1 MSYRYK
7 KLCAL
12 LGTMA
17 LSITMC
23 MSVTACGNSS
33 EDNTEVTEESNS
45 TAATD
50 MFTDRDRE
58 VGYDEE
64 STVAIELKDGASTA
78 QSESVVVEGDVIT
91 ITEEGSYILSGTL
104 TDGQIIV
111 AAKDAKVQLVLNNVD
126 ITCEDSAA
134 LYISDADKVFVTSVD
149 GTINSLST
157 TGEFV
162 AIDDN
167 NIDGAIYSKSDLTLN
182 GGGCLEITCDYGH
195 GIVSKDD
202 LVVTSGEYIVD
213 ASSHALSGKD
223 SVRIA
228 GGSFE
233 LTAGKDGVHSENE
246 DDEEKGFVYIENG
259 TFTIVSDGDGIDAS
273 NYVEIV
279 DGNFDI
285 TAGGGYENAEAHTQG
300 SFGGF
305 GGKTGEGK
313 QLNGG
318 EMPNTGEMPEDV
330 EMPEGGEM
338 PKGIE
343 IPEGG
348 QMPEGVEML
357 EGGQMPEGGQMSEG
371 GEIPD
376 RGQRPNSGDMSK
388 GELADDGTMSGVSDE
403 TSEETISTKGIK
415 SDGIMIIH
423 GGEYSINSA
432 DDGMHS
438 NSSMEIDGGKIEI
451 ASGDDGIHS
460 DEGLVINDGAVN
472 IINSYEGLEG
482 LTITINGGDID
493 VNASDDGLNA
503 AGGADSS
510 GFGGFGTD
518 SFGASDDIWIEINGG
533 CTYILA
539 GGDGADSNGNLTING
554 GELYIDGPSDN
565 GNAAI
570 DYGENATAAINGG
583 TVVAVGSSGMLESL
597 DSSSEQG
604 IIMTAV
610 ASGISGDEIKLMD
623 SAGNELV
630 SFTAVKAY
638 DSVVIST
645 EKISEGETYTLV
657 TGENEISIVMDELI
671 YDNVSRTGFMR

>member
-33 EDNTEVTEESNS
+33 EDNTEVTEESNG
-45 TAATD
+45 TATTD

-78 QSESVVVEGDVIT
+78 QSESVVVEGNVIT

-111 AAKDAKVQLVLNNVD
+111 AAKDANVQLVLNNVD

-134 LYISDADKVFVTSVD
+134 LYISDADKVFVNSLD
-149 GTINSLST
+149 GTTNSLST

-167 NIDGAIYSKSDLTLN
+167 NIDSAIYSKSDLTLN

-213 ASSHALSGKD
+213 ACSHALSGKD

-233 LTAGKDGVHSENE
+233 LTAGKDGVHSENT
-246 DDEEKGFVYIENG
+246 DDGEKGFVYIENG
-259 TFTIVSDGDGIDAS
+259 TFTIASDGDGIDAS

-305 GGKTGEGK
+305 GGRTGEGK

-330 EMPEGGEM
+330 EMPEGGE
-338 PKGIE
+338 

-348 QMPEGVEML
+348 QML
-357 EGGQMPEGGQMSEG
+357 EGGEM
-371 GEIPD
+371 PD
-376 RGQRPNSGDMSK
+376 RGPRPNSGDMSN
-388 GELADDGTMSGVSDE
+388 GELADDGAMSEVPDE
-403 TSEETISTKGIK
+403 TSEETTSTKGIK

-432 DDGMHS
+432 DDGLHS
-438 NSSMEIDGGKIEI
+438 NSSMEIGGGMIEI
-451 ASGDDGIHS
+451 SSGDDGIHS

-604 IIMTAV
+604 IIMTAL

-623 SAGNELV
+623 SDGNELV
-630 SFTAVKAY
+630 SFTAAKAY

-645 EKISEGETYTLV
+645 EKLSEGETYTLV
-657 TGENEISIVMDELI
+657 TGENKITIEMSDMI
-671 YDNVSRTGFMR
+671 YFNI

>member
-33 EDNTEVTEESNS
+33 EDNTEVTEDSNG

-134 LYISDADKVFVTSVD
+134 LYISDADTVFVTSLD
-149 GTINSLST
+149 GTTNSMST

-167 NIDGAIYSKSDLTLN
+167 NIDGTIYSKSDLTLN

-228 GGSFE
+228 GGRFE
-233 LTAGKDGVHSENE
+233 LTAGKDGVHSENT
-246 DDEEKGFVYIENG
+246 DDGEKGFVYIENG
-259 TFTIVSDGDGIDAS
+259 TFTIASDGDGIDAS

-305 GGKTGEGK
+305 GGRTGEGK

-330 EMPEGGEM
+330 EMPEGGE
-338 PKGIE
+338 

-348 QMPEGVEML
+348 QML
-357 EGGQMPEGGQMSEG
+357 EGGEM
-371 GEIPD
+371 PD
-376 RGQRPNSGDMSK
+376 RGPRPNSGDMSN
-388 GELADDGTMSGVSDE
+388 GELADDGAMSEVPDE
-403 TSEETISTKGIK
+403 TSEETTSTKGIK

-432 DDGMHS
+432 DDGLHS
-438 NSSMEIDGGKIEI
+438 NSSMEIGGGMIEI
-451 ASGDDGIHS
+451 SSGDDGIHS

-623 SAGNELV
+623 SDGNELV
-630 SFTAVKAY
+630 SFTAAKAY

-645 EKISEGETYTLV
+645 EKLSEGETYTLV
-657 TGENEISIVMDELI
+657 TGENKITIEMSDMI
-671 YDNVSRTGFMR
+671 YFNI

>member
-12 LGTMA
+12 LGTLV
-17 LSITMC
+17 LSVTMC

-33 EDNTEVTEESNS
+33 EDNTGVTEESS
-45 TAATD
+45 DSAASD
-50 MFTDRDRE
+50 MLTDRDRE

-64 STVAIELKDGASTA
+64 TTVAIELKDGASTA
-78 QSESVVVEGDVIT
+78 QSEFVVMEGDVIT

-134 LYISDADKVFVTSVD
+134 LYISDADKVFVTSLD
-149 GTINSLST
+149 GTTNSLST

-167 NIDGAIYSKSDLTLN
+167 NIDGTIYSKSDLTLN
-182 GGGCLEITCDYGH
+182 GGGCLGITCDYGH

-213 ASSHALSGKD
+213 ACSHALSGKD

-273 NYVEIV
+273 NYVEII
-279 DGNFDI
+279 DGSFDI
-285 TAGGGYENAEAHTQG
+285 TAGGGYKNAEAHMQG

-305 GGKTGEGK
+305 GGRTGEGK

-318 EMPNTGEMPEDV
+318 ERPNTGEMSEDV

-338 PKGIE
+338 PEGIE

-348 QMPEGVEML
+348 QMPEGVEM
-357 EGGQMPEGGQMSEG
+357 
-371 GEIPD
+371 PD
-376 RGQRPNSGDMSK
+376 RGQRPNSGDMSN
-388 GELADDGTMSGVSDE
+388 GELADAGTMSEVSDE
-403 TSEETISTKGIK
+403 TSEETTSTKGIK
-415 SDGIMIIH
+415 SDGSMIIH
-423 GGEYSINSA
+423 GGEYNINSV

-539 GGDGADSNGNLTING
+539 GGDGADTNGNLTING

-570 DYGENATAAINGG
+570 DYGENSTATINGG
-583 TVVAVGSSGMLESL
+583 TVVAVGSSGMLESF

-610 ASGISGDEIKLMD
+610 TSGASGDEIMLMD

-630 SFTAVKAY
+630 SFTAAKAY

-645 EKISEGETYTLV
+645 EKLSEGETYTLV

>member
-12 LGTMA
+12 LGTMT

-213 ASSHALSGKD
+213 ACSHALSGKD

-233 LTAGKDGVHSENE
+233 LTAGKDGVHSENA

-279 DGNFDI
+279 DGSFDI
-285 TAGGGYENAEAHTQG
+285 TAGGGYENAEAHMQG

-305 GGKTGEGK
+305 GGRTGEGK

-318 EMPNTGEMPEDV
+318 EMPNTGEMPEGGQ
-330 EMPEGGEM
+330 MLEGGEM
-338 PKGIE
+338 P
-343 IPEGG
+343 
-348 QMPEGVEML
+348 
-357 EGGQMPEGGQMSEG
+357 
-371 GEIPD
+371 D
-376 RGQRPNSGDMSK
+376 RGPRPNSGDMSN
-388 GELADDGTMSGVSDE
+388 GELADDGAMPGVSDE
-403 TSEETISTKGIK
+403 TSEETTSTKGIK

-460 DEGLVINDGAVN
+460 DEDFVINDGAVN
-472 IINSYEGLEG
+472 IINGYEGLEG

-518 SFGASDDIWIEINGG
+518 SFGAGDDIWIEINGG

-604 IIMTAV
+604 IIMSAV
-610 ASGISGDEIKLMD
+610 ASGSSGDEIKLMD

-630 SFTAVKAY
+630 SFTAAKAY

>member
-33 EDNTEVTEESNS
+33 EDNTEVTEESNG
-45 TAATD
+45 TATTD

-134 LYISDADKVFVTSVD
+134 LYISDADKVFVNSLD
-149 GTINSLST
+149 GTTNSLST

-167 NIDGAIYSKSDLTLN
+167 NIDSAIYSKSDLTLN

-213 ASSHALSGKD
+213 ACSHALSGKD

-233 LTAGKDGVHSENE
+233 LTAGKDGVHSENT
-246 DDEEKGFVYIENG
+246 DDGEKGFVYIENG
-259 TFTIVSDGDGIDAS
+259 TFTIASDGDGIDAS

-305 GGKTGEGK
+305 GGRTGEGK

-330 EMPEGGEM
+330 EMPEGGE
-338 PKGIE
+338 

-348 QMPEGVEML
+348 QML
-357 EGGQMPEGGQMSEG
+357 EGGEM
-371 GEIPD
+371 PD
-376 RGQRPNSGDMSK
+376 RGPRPNSGDMSN
-388 GELADDGTMSGVSDE
+388 GELADDGAMSEVPDE
-403 TSEETISTKGIK
+403 TSEETTSTKGIK

-432 DDGMHS
+432 DDGLHS
-438 NSSMEIDGGKIEI
+438 NSSMEIGGGMIEI
-451 ASGDDGIHS
+451 SSGDDGIHS

-623 SAGNELV
+623 SDGNELV
-630 SFTAVKAY
+630 SFTAAKAY

-645 EKISEGETYTLV
+645 EKLSEGETYTLV
-657 TGENEISIVMDELI
+657 TGENKITIEMSDMI
-671 YDNVSRTGFMR
+671 YFNI

>member
-23 MSVTACGNSS
+23 MSVTACGNLS

-45 TAATD
+45 TAAMD

-134 LYISDADKVFVTSVD
+134 LYISDADKVFVTSLD
-149 GTINSLST
+149 GTTNSLST

-167 NIDGAIYSKSDLTLN
+167 NIDGTIYSKSDLTLN

-213 ASSHALSGKD
+213 ACSHALSGKD

-233 LTAGKDGVHSENE
+233 LTAGKDGVHSENA

-279 DGNFDI
+279 DGSFDI
-285 TAGGGYENAEAHTQG
+285 TAGGGYENAEAHMQG

-305 GGKTGEGK
+305 GGRTGEGK

-318 EMPNTGEMPEDV
+318 EMPNTGEMPEGGQ
-330 EMPEGGEM
+330 MLEGGEM
-338 PKGIE
+338 P
-343 IPEGG
+343 
-348 QMPEGVEML
+348 
-357 EGGQMPEGGQMSEG
+357 
-371 GEIPD
+371 D
-376 RGQRPNSGDMSK
+376 RGPRPNSGDMSN
-388 GELADDGTMSGVSDE
+388 GELADDGEIPEVSDE
-403 TSEETISTKGIK
+403 TSEETTSTKGIK

-597 DSSSEQG
+597 DYSSEQG

-610 ASGISGDEIKLMD
+610 ASGILGDEIKLMD
-623 SAGNELV
+623 SDGNELV
-630 SFTAVKAY
+630 SFTAAKAY

>member
-33 EDNTEVTEESNS
+33 EDNTEVTEESNG

-64 STVAIELKDGASTA
+64 STVTIELKDGASTA

-134 LYISDADKVFVTSVD
+134 LYISDADKVFVTSLD
-149 GTINSLST
+149 GTTNSLST

-167 NIDGAIYSKSDLTLN
+167 NIDGTIYSKSDLTLN

-213 ASSHALSGKD
+213 ACSHALSGKD

-279 DGNFDI
+279 DGSFDI
-285 TAGGGYENAEAHTQG
+285 TAGGGYENAEAHMQG

-305 GGKTGEGK
+305 GGRTGEGK
-313 QLNGG
+313 QLNEG
-318 EMPNTGEMPEDV
+318 EMPNSGEMPEDV
-330 EMPEGGEM
+330 EMPE
-338 PKGIE
+338 GIE

-348 QMPEGVEML
+348 QMPEGVEM
-357 EGGQMPEGGQMSEG
+357 PEGGQMLEG
-371 GEIPD
+371 GEMPD
-376 RGQRPNSGDMSK
+376 RGPRPNSGDMSN
-388 GELADDGTMSGVSDE
+388 GELADDGEMSEVSDE
-403 TSEETISTKGIK
+403 TSEETTSTKGIK

-432 DDGMHS
+432 DDGLHS
-438 NSSMEIDGGKIEI
+438 NSSMEIGGGMIEI
-451 ASGDDGIHS
+451 SSGDDGIHS
-460 DEGLVINDGAVN
+460 DEDLVINDGAVN

-503 AGGADSS
+503 AGGDDSS

-518 SFGASDDIWIEINGG
+518 SFGASDDIGIEINGG

-604 IIMTAV
+604 IIMSAV
-610 ASGISGDEIKLMD
+610 ASGTSGDEIKLMD

-630 SFTAVKAY
+630 SFTAAKAY

-645 EKISEGETYTLV
+645 EKLSEGETYTLV
-657 TGENEISIVMDELI
+657 TGENKITIEMSDMI
-671 YDNVSRTGFMR
+671 YFNMSGRTFTR

>member
-23 MSVTACGNSS
+23 MSVTACGNLS

-45 TAATD
+45 TAAMD

-134 LYISDADKVFVTSVD
+134 LYISDADKVFVTSLD
-149 GTINSLST
+149 GTTNSLST

-162 AIDDN
+162 AIDDD
-167 NIDGAIYSKSDLTLN
+167 NIDGTIYSKSDLTLN

-213 ASSHALSGKD
+213 ACSHALSGKD

-228 GGSFE
+228 GGSF
-233 LTAGKDGVHSENE
+233 
-246 DDEEKGFVYIENG
+246 
-259 TFTIVSDGDGIDAS
+259 
-273 NYVEIV
+273 
-279 DGNFDI
+279 DI
-285 TAGGGYENAEAHTQG
+285 TAGGGYENAEAHMQG

-305 GGKTGEGK
+305 GGRTGEGK

-318 EMPNTGEMPEDV
+318 EMPNTGEMPEGGQ
-330 EMPEGGEM
+330 MLEGGEM
-338 PKGIE
+338 P
-343 IPEGG
+343 
-348 QMPEGVEML
+348 
-357 EGGQMPEGGQMSEG
+357 
-371 GEIPD
+371 D
-376 RGQRPNSGDMSK
+376 RGPRPNSGDMSN
-388 GELADDGTMSGVSDE
+388 GELADDGEIPEVSDE
-403 TSEETISTKGIK
+403 TSEETTSTKGIK

-460 DEGLVINDGAVN
+460 DEDFVINDGAVN
-472 IINSYEGLEG
+472 IINGYEGLEG

-510 GFGGFGTD
+510 GFVGFGTD
-518 SFGASDDIWIEINGG
+518 SFGAGDDIWIEINGG

-604 IIMTAV
+604 IIMSAV
-610 ASGISGDEIKLMD
+610 ASGSSGDEIKLMD

-630 SFTAVKAY
+630 SFTAAKAY